1 VSEVCA
7 GAVVIECCHANGMCG
22 EGEISFRYQLN
33 FLSIVFSGELKRVL
47 IHLSFLLLF
56 ALLLSLF
63 VLVVSTY
70 TLRALYLAVS

>member
-1 VSEVCA
+1 VW
-7 GAVVIECCHANGMCG
+7 GRRNL
-22 EGEISFRYQLN
+22 ISIPAE
-33 FLSIVFSGELKRVL
+33 FLVIVFSGELKRVL
-47 IHLSFLLLF
+47 THLSFLLLF